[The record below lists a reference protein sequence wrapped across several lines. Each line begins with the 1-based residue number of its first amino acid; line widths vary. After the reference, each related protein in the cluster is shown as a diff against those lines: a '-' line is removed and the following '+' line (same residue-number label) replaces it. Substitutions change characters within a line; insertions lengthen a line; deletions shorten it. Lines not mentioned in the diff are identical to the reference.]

1 MPLPVFARSR
11 HLSGKYTSNLTD
23 QHMTLLEAIKA
34 RHSVRAYK
42 ELPLTEDVVKV
53 LNEQIAVLNREGNL
67 HIQLILN
74 EPKAF
79 QGTLAKYGK
88 FRNVSNYIVMAGKKA
103 DDLDERVGYYGEHL
117 VLLAQTLGLN
127 TCWVGLSYSK
137 VPGTYVLDEGEKIA
151 CYIAIGYGETQGVG
165 HKIKTVE
172 QVSRSAVR
180 TLGSSKNA
188 SDITPKWFQKG
199 VEAALLAPTAV
210 NQQKFLFEYAGI
222 ENNRHQV
229 IAKRKFSMI
238 GYTQMDLGIAKYHFE
253 IGAGKEDEGE
263 NHSSDGEYQSSDGEY
278 QSSGGEHQLV
288 FDWV

>member
-1 MPLPVFARSR
+1 
-11 HLSGKYTSNLTD
+11 
-23 QHMTLLEAIKA
+23 MTLQEAIQA

-42 ELPLTEDVVKV
+42 ELPLANETVRVLVDKITE
-53 LNEQIAVLNREGNL
+53 LNQKGRL
-67 HIQLILN
+67 HMQLIQN

-88 FRNVSNYIVMAGKKA
+88 FRNVNNYIVMAGKKA
-103 DDLDERVGYYGEHL
+103 ASQREESKTRLDSPEREQARTKFKSDDLDERVGYYGEQL

-172 QVSRSAVR
+172 QVS
-180 TLGSSKNA
+180 NI
-188 SDITPKWFQKG
+188 SDITPLWFKKG

-210 NQQKFLFEYAGI
+210 NQQKFSFEYIGMR
-222 ENNRHQV
+222 NNRHQV
-229 IAKRKFSMI
+229 RAKKGFSMI
-238 GYTQMDLGIAKYHFE
+238 GYTQMDLGIAKCHFE
-253 IGAGKEDEGE
+253 IGAGEVNFE
-263 NHSSDGEYQSSDGEY
+263 
-278 QSSGGEHQLV
+278 
-288 FDWV
+288 WV